1 MKCLESMKVLSK
13 LLLANIKSHLGNK
26 SITEAICVK
35 V

>member
-13 LLLANIKSHLGNK
+13 LLLVNIKSHLGHK
-26 SITEAICVK
+26 SITEALFVK